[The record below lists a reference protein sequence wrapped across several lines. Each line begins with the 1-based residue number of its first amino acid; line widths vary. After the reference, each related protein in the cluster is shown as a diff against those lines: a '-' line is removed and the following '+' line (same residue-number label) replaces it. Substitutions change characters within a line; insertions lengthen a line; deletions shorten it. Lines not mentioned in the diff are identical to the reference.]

1 MQGELIGIRR
11 RRSLQALYASHVRY
25 LTESFALGAL
35 RRGRPIEQ
43 FLGPAGSP
51 ERPGI
56 RYIEIRPAKIG
67 YAIYLHTLE
76 DVGHETFVDLVE
88 FPPLRSDDAEEEF
101 GRLVA
106 TLDDPPAALAAAG
119 DITGA
124 VRGRWVN
131 TGLVQDEYHDYV
143 VAGRPAD
150 SSPGDSS
157 PS

>member
-1 MQGELIGIRR
+1 M
-11 RRSLQALYASHVRY
+11 RY

-56 RYIEIRPAKIG
+56 RYIELRPAKIR
-67 YAIYLHTLE
+67 YEIYLHTLE

-88 FPPLRSDDAEEEF
+88 FPPLCTDDDEEEF

-106 TLDDPPAALAAAG
+106 TRDDPFATLAAAE

-124 VRGRWVN
+124 ARGRWVN
-131 TGLVQDEYHDYV
+131 AGLVQDEYHDYV
-143 VAGRPAD
+143 VAGRPANR
-150 SSPGDSS
+150 SPDGN
-157 PS
+157 PWPVPPPRF

>member
-1 MQGELIGIRR
+1 M
-11 RRSLQALYASHVRY
+11 RY

-56 RYIEIRPAKIG
+56 RYIELRPAKIR
-67 YAIYLHTLE
+67 YEIYLHTLE
-76 DVGHETFVDLVE
+76 DVGHETFVDVVE
-88 FPPLRSDDAEEEF
+88 FPPLCTDDEEEEF

-106 TLDDPPAALAAAG
+106 THDEPLAALATAE

-124 VRGRWVN
+124 ARGRWVN
-131 TGLVQDEYHDYV
+131 AGLVQDEYHDYV
-143 VAGRPAD
+143 VAGRPAN
-150 SSPGDSS
+150 SSPDGN
-157 PS
+157 PWPVPPPGL

>member
-1 MQGELIGIRR
+1 M
-11 RRSLQALYASHVRY
+11 RY

-43 FLGPAGSP
+43 FLSPAGSP

-56 RYIEIRPAKIG
+56 RYIELRPAKVR
-67 YAIYLHTLE
+67 YEIYLYTLE
-76 DVGHETFVDLVE
+76 DVGHKTFVDVVV
-88 FPPLRSDDAEEEF
+88 FPPLHTDDEDEEF

-106 TLDDPPAALAAAG
+106 TRDDPLAALAAAE

-124 VRGRWVN
+124 TRGRWVN

-143 VAGRPAD
+143 AAGRPAN
-150 SSPGDSS
+150 SSPDGN
-157 PS
+157 PWPVPPPIP

>member
-1 MQGELIGIRR
+1 M
-11 RRSLQALYASHVRY
+11 RY

-56 RYIEIRPAKIG
+56 RYTELRPAKIR
-67 YAIYLHTLE
+67 YEIYLHTVE
-76 DVGHETFVDLVE
+76 DVGHETFVDVVE
-88 FPPLRSDDAEEEF
+88 FPPLCTDDEEEEF

-106 TLDDPPAALAAAG
+106 TRDDPLVALAAAE

-124 VRGRWVN
+124 ARGRWVN
-131 TGLVQDEYHDYV
+131 AGLVQDEYHDYV
-143 VAGRPAD
+143 VAGRPAN
-150 SSPGDSS
+150 SSPDGN
-157 PS
+157 PWPVPPPRL

>member
-1 MQGELIGIRR
+1 M
-11 RRSLQALYASHVRY
+11 RY

-56 RYIEIRPAKIG
+56 RYIEVKPAKIR
-67 YAIYLHTLE
+67 YEIYLHTLA
-76 DVGHETFVDLVE
+76 DVGHETFVDVVE
-88 FPPLRSDDAEEEF
+88 FPPLCTDDEEEEF

-106 TLDDPPAALAAAG
+106 TRDDPLAALAAAE

-124 VRGRWVN
+124 ARGRWVN
-131 TGLVQDEYHDYV
+131 AGLVQDEYHDYV
-143 VAGRPAD
+143 VAGRPAN
-150 SSPGDSS
+150 SSPDGN
-157 PS
+157 PCPVPPPRL